1 MAKVKQVTKTPLEVL
16 QEKSANAVGIIRSTI
31 EQLQSANDEVAVETE
46 RNNMKI
52 KELETTNKALNE
64 LANSNSK
71 IVKNFEALL
80 S

>member
-46 RNNMKI
+46 RNNTKI

>member
-1 MAKVKQVTKTPLEVL
+1 ML